1 MANIVFKNGQYVK
14 LPRQKRGTVSN
25 FYGTLRGKVIKTSA
39 QFGVFVQLDK
49 NNQICDMFQFD
60 RSLPKEER
68 IGERVRGSIFDKYHG
83 RPLYSNWKD
92 LVSDLTGRKNN
103 ED

>member
-14 LPRQKRGTVSN
+14 LPRQKRGTVSK
-25 FYGTLRGKVIKTSA
+25 FGTLRGKVIKTSA
-39 QFGVFVQLDK
+39 QFGIFIQLDK
-49 NNQICDMFQFD
+49 NKQICDMFQFD

-68 IGERVRGSIFDKYHG
+68 IGERVRGGIFDKYHG
-83 RPLYSNWKD
+83 RPLYSNWND
-92 LVSDLTGRKNN
+92 LIADLTGKRN